1 MQVGKS
7 IKDGWAITPLTEL
20 LIALCEVTVN
30 NKYEMSTQPVR
41 EYPPRIGSIIKT
53 FGDSGHL
60 LGWGSDL
67 AVIKGSSV
75 N

>member
-53 FGDSGHL
+53 FVTQATSLVGGPILPL
-60 LGWGSDL
+60 LRAL
-67 AVIKGSSV
+67 Q
-75 N
+75 